1 MIRKTWQ
8 YLVILSR
15 TAPALNPKVIQRI
28 RRGPCLARGEVGQGH
43 TLSLVRRQ
51 EFRVGSKS
59 SSAFCKRE
67 TLLTYLVRRKC
78 TRIPV
83 LEYMPIEPAVAR
95 ERITT

>member
-28 RRGPCLARGEVGQGH
+28 RRGPCLARDEVGQGH

-51 EFRVGSKS
+51 EFRVG
-59 SSAFCKRE
+59 CKRE